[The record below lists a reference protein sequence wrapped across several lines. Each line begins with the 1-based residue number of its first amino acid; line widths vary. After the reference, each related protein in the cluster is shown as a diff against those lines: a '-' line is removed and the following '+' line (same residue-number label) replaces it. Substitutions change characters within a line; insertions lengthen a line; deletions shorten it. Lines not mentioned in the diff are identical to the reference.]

1 MTAALILGTAALLC
15 WLFTRQGASVVQPAA
30 ALTSPST
37 SSKHKVVKV
46 NGNKDWQNTS
56 EAELREFTS
65 LFGKTVPTSFNME
78 ARLQPGEALLADA
91 FEASPGVFVFSK
103 ITPMRKTLDDGSSV
117 IEASLECFSISLA
130 GEHRQIMHRISDL
143 KPRGVYTN
151 AALTDH
157 GVYSITASADSG
169 YEGGEILLK
178 ASGGFHSRTFPSS
191 QRNLTPAG
199 E

>member
-15 WLFTRQGASVVQPAA
+15 WLFTTQRASVAQPAA
-30 ALTSPST
+30 ALTSPSAPG
-37 SSKHKVVKV
+37 KNKPVKV
-46 NGNKDWQNTS
+46 AGDKDWQNTS

-78 ARLQPGEALLADA
+78 ARLKPGEALLADA

-103 ITPMRKTLDDGSSV
+103 ITPMRKILDDGSPV
-117 IEASLECFSISLA
+117 IEATLDCFSISLK
-130 GEHRQIMHRISDL
+130 GEHRQILHRISDL
-143 KPRGVYTN
+143 KPRGIYTN

-178 ASGGFHSRTFPSS
+178 ASGGFHAQTFPST
-191 QRNLTPAG
+191 QNNRTPAG